1 MHIAFCSRNVWKC
14 PACAEAVQRTEKDA
28 HAAVCPAAEV
38 ACECGARVARSEMA
52 RHKAEACLM
61 RTVECE
67 FCEVSVPM
75 VELSDHQEYCGSR
88 TENCERCLQL
98 VKLRDMDRHISS
110 KCASLLHA
118 ARRAAQ

>member
-1 MHIAFCSRNVWKC
+1 M
-14 PACAEAVQRTEKDA
+14 
-28 HAAVCPAAEV
+28 
-38 ACECGARVARSEMA
+38 ARSEMA

-110 KCASLLHA
+110 K
-118 ARRAAQ
+118 